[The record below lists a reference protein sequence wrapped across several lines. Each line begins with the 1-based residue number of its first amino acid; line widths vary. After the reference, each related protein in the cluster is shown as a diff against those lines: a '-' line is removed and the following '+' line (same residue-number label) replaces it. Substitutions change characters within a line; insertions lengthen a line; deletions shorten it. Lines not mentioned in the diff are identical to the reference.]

1 MLSGMGDLDLG
12 PIVGEFLSCMGS
24 FDKENTFC
32 RLIDHKGAEEDT
44 PRDEQM
50 QKLQAFLDDSPELAN
65 CSSDYDLRYMSALE
79 RAVDNLDV
87 ELVRL
92 LLARGAD
99 PNRNCYTGEIPT
111 MASHYGYEDPRFME
125 AYPLGRLGFSV
136 PENERTT
143 YQVSLVSTLYATRRR
158 ATKSGESVA

>member
-1 MLSGMGDLDLG
+1 MEEFESSLLSGMGDIDLG
-12 PIVGEFLSCMGS
+12 PMTDFMERI
-24 FDKENTFC
+24 DKENTFC
-32 RLIDHKGAEEDT
+32 RLIDRKGAEEDT

-99 PNRNCYTGEIPT
+99 PNRNCYTYCRQPVGCDLP
-111 MASHYGYEDPRFME
+111 S
-125 AYPLGRLGFSV
+125 RL
-136 PENERTT
+136 
-143 YQVSLVSTLYATRRR
+143 RRSP
-158 ATKSGESVA
+158 AL